1 MLYTIFNI
9 LKEKEITIDDTV
21 YAADNSDVLRFQIS
35 AGDFFEVCRDKTEY
49 KAYEDFFAEE
59 KKKTELDS
67 RECEARLEWIR
78 SRLKELK
85 TEEKD
90 LTHAHADEIKQLRF
104 EKQQL
109 NQALGIG
116 DSTQNQKM
124 LIKYKNYLYATSV
137 NTIVRV
143 IPQFKNANFRCMNE
157 MPLFVKNLP
166 KLKEAIESG
175 REVAITGGPC
185 LFGVNEVLVNV
196 TYKDTG
202 VETYDFS
209 SGRHALEDGSKRDMA
224 EDLMAY
230 GNNVLDIDFVNQKP
244 SATTQEYDS
253 IHYLFEVAG
262 ALHLKL
268 TIPLPD
274 MSYIKFFKNVVESAK
289 VKPEIAEKAVKRF
302 REVAYRIS
310 DFYLA
315 IIEKL
320 HTRYPDVVFAVIHG
334 RDEELLTRYYEG
346 RQPFLT
352 PKMVKNL
359 TAVRGKTDAVL
370 DYITMPALPYYIWGI
385 KDIIQMDCLDETDSY
400 RKCVK
405 MHKGSLNIYA
415 MLYPER
421 ISGDK
426 ENTIFYAPLEYKE
439 YLTAHKPKE

>member
-1 MLYTIFNI
+1 MLYTIINI
-9 LKEKEITIDDTV
+9 LEDKGIAINDTV
-21 YAADNSDVLRFQIS
+21 YAADNSDVLQFQIS

-49 KAYEDFFAEE
+49 KAYEELYEE
-59 KKKTELDS
+59 KKQKTVLNA
-67 RECEARLEWIR
+67 RECEARLKWIK

-85 TEEKD
+85 TEEED

-124 LIKYKNYLYATSV
+124 LIKYKNCLYAASV
-137 NTIVRV
+137 NAIKRV
-143 IPQFKNANFRCMNE
+143 IPQFENANFRCINE

-166 KLKEAIESG
+166 GLKEALESG

-196 TYKDTG
+196 TYKDAG

-209 SGRHALEDGSKRDMA
+209 SGRHALEDGGKRDLA
-224 EDLMAY
+224 EDLIAN
-230 GNNVLDIDFVNQKP
+230 GNDVLDIDFVNQKLG
-244 SATTQEYDS
+244 ATTQEYDS
-253 IHYLFEVAG
+253 IHYLFEVAN

-274 MSYIKFFKNVVESAK
+274 MSYIKFFRNIVES
-289 VKPEIAEKAVKRF
+289 VKPEIAEEAIRKF
-302 REVAYRIS
+302 SEVAYRIS
-310 DFYLA
+310 DFYLDV
-315 IIEKL
+315 IEEL

-334 RDEELLTRYYEG
+334 RDEQMLTRYYEG

-352 PKMVKNL
+352 PTMVKNL

-405 MHKGSLNIYA
+405 MHKGTLKIYA

-426 ENTIFYAPLEYKE
+426 ENTIFYAPLNYKE
-439 YLTAHKPKE
+439 YLTSHKPKE